1 MSMQM
6 DVEFKKEQ
14 IGTHFVYVGA
24 LEGGFGGWVVPHG
37 CPSGVPLNNKTPS
50 WHQSKV
56 IFSAGSRFFFG
67 PCLVFWIINFR
78 VPLQFLASACMLAL
92 RAEAPMVWLGGDC
105 CI

>member
-1 MSMQM
+1 MCAWAFVSQDLPPNSVTLQFQVLMSMQM

-67 PCLVFWIINFR
+67 PCLVF
-78 VPLQFLASACMLAL
+78 
-92 RAEAPMVWLGGDC
+92 
-105 CI
+105 